1 MSFLEKEDEGKQ
13 SSVWDWVV
21 GIGLVV
27 VIGGF
32 TVFYQYQKRSSH
44 SRFEQADALYK
55 AGNLKDAGKMYEE
68 LKSAQYLTTHD
79 DSTIYARMDT
89 IETTRE
95 LQALLVNQCKAK
107 ASADPAAVR
116 EALKA
121 IRYPEILSDED
132 KGWVDSVMAAPMP
145 VAAPAPAASASAP
158 ATPASPAKGSA
169 KAPAKS
175 PAKP

>member
-32 TVFYQYQKRSSH
+32 TVFYQYQKRSSL
-44 SRFEQADALYK
+44 SRFQQADALYK
-55 AGNLKDAGKMYEE
+55 AGNIKDAGKMYEE

-79 DSTIYARMDT
+79 DSTIYARMDS

-95 LQALLVNQCKAK
+95 LQALLVSQCKAK
-107 ASADPAAVR
+107 AAAEPAAVR

-121 IRYPEILSDED
+121 IRYPELLSETD
-132 KGWVDSVMAAPMP
+132 KIWVDSVNAVSAP
-145 VAAPAPAASASAP
+145 APAPAAVTRP
-158 ATPASPAKGSA
+158 
-169 KAPAKS
+169 
-175 PAKP
+175 